1 MDRVLTVAQRISFT
15 LEPAAEAAL
24 ARFAGGSGAREYLLG
39 QFSGSV
45 WAYPLEDGIRL
56 VTKPFTAT
64 ARLIRVSAGE
74 ALLSLQEVEPTTPR
88 EVTTVFREGQKILAE
103 WSLVG
108 EDGEAKGSEGA
119 WILWRALRGEGDPGP
134 PPIPVFSSEPPEAM
148 TPPATKKAKGEEEEE
163 RILPQSE
170 IDRLIT
176 ALKNRGVGA
185 SERKGEVE
193 SISLDG
199 ARQKREES
207 TPPPAAEH
215 VKAPSLEGEAS
226 PAIEPGENVASAET
240 SAESRLQTTKASWGL
255 SEDGLEGRTWGFL
268 EGIGAPQSSL
278 FGLAGAPQP
287 LAELIEGR
295 PYTVVVFK
303 DRGGFERELAAC
315 REKTDGTLMAL
326 WAGDPILIRL
336 GPRTRAHL
344 EELRSTANGAAAF
357 LEANKERI
365 RRLEQILPNLGEY
378 RKKQGALAVA
388 AAEVAKEMKALR
400 LNQVMGTHEGRYLAR
415 KIFATEAHRQAL
427 SKKLAVA
434 THRVF
439 HRSTS
444 LARSRFSKLHTQFF
458 LVQRELETWFE
469 KLSALER
476 EVQRRL
482 EYQADWQE
490 LVKQQIGIER
500 ELGEIARLIAM
511 AAEVPPEVAGD
522 PEATR
527 RWLSLEREALRRREE
542 FLRTW
547 ADYLTEE
554 RAWIARTQEEPFVIL
569 GDEPLLALPGVTCGA
584 HLVIVADEGA
594 TTSAGLSGIYES
606 CTDWVITDA
615 TFKVIETGQ
624 GLGQMMEP
632 VSSLAEELARR
643 MGIESGEAMRTLG
656 LLEAQKTDGYSMGVV

>member
-1 MDRVLTVAQRISFT
+1 M
-15 LEPAAEAAL
+15 
-24 ARFAGGSGAREYLLG
+24 LG

-45 WAYPLEDGIRL
+45 WAYPLEDGMRL

-64 ARLIRVSAGE
+64 ARFIPVSAGE

-88 EVTTVFREGQKILAE
+88 EVTMVFREGQKIVAE

-108 EDGEAKGSEGA
+108 DDGEEKGSEGA
-119 WILWRALRGEGDPGP
+119 WVLWRALRGEGEPGP
-134 PPIPVFSSEPPEAM
+134 PPIPVFSPEAREVM
-148 TPPATKKAKGEEEEE
+148 TPPATKEAKAKEEED

-176 ALKNRGVGA
+176 ALKNQGVGSA
-185 SERKGEVE
+185 RKGEVE

-199 ARQKREES
+199 PRQRPEENPS
-207 TPPPAAEH
+207 PAAEH
-215 VKAPSLEGEAS
+215 VEAPSLGGEAFS
-226 PAIEPGENVASAET
+226 AMKPGEGAASAET
-240 SAESRLQTTKASWGL
+240 SSESRFQTAKASWGL

-268 EGIGAPQSSL
+268 DGIDAPQSSPL
-278 FGLAGAPQP
+278 SLAGAPQP
-287 LAELIEGR
+287 LAELAELIEGR

-303 DRGGFERELAAC
+303 DRGAFERELAAC

-326 WAGDPILIRL
+326 WAGDPVLIRL

-344 EELRSTANGAAAF
+344 EELRSTAKGAAAF
-357 LEANKERI
+357 LETNKERI
-365 RRLEQILPNLGEY
+365 KRVEQILPNLGEY
-378 RKKQGALAVA
+378 RKQQGALAVA
-388 AAEVAKEMKALR
+388 AAEVAKEMKVLR

-415 KIFATEAHRQAL
+415 KIFATEARRQAL
-427 SKKLAVA
+427 LKKLALA

-482 EYQADWQE
+482 EYHADWQE
-490 LVKQQIGIER
+490 LVKRQIGIER
-500 ELGEIARLIAM
+500 ELGEIARLMAM
-511 AAEVPPEVAGD
+511 AAEVPAEVAGD
-522 PEATR
+522 AEATR
-527 RWLSLEREALRRREE
+527 RWLSSEREVLRRREE

-547 ADYLTEE
+547 MGYLTEE

-569 GDEPLLALPGVTCGA
+569 GDEPLLSLPGVTCGA
-584 HLVIVADEGA
+584 HLVMVADEGA
-594 TTSAGLSGIYES
+594 RTSVGLSGIYES

-624 GLGQMMEP
+624 GLGQMREP